1 MGILSLFGK
10 KKADPPRKA
19 APAPK
24 KANVKPKPAKARP
37 KQKPTSQKAH
47 KPAPKPSKTISK
59 KSAQPA
65 QHKPQSTSKPA
76 SIPTPVINKMPDAQ
90 AFDLVKKSSL
100 PLAPFAFVKSEKELP
115 QVLKKIGFPCVMKI
129 SGKTIIHKTEFGGVK
144 ANLQN
149 ELSAIT
155 AFKELVKI
163 KGCEKILIQKQ
174 LSGVEL
180 IIGGKSDPSF
190 GYIVSIGLG
199 GTYAEILKDV
209 TFRVAPITIVDAEAM
224 VKELKGF
231 EFLNGARGQKPVNFV
246 ALYDLLAKI
255 SRFVVSN
262 KFKEL
267 DLNPVFC
274 SADGCWIADVRIVK

>member
-1 MGILSLFGK
+1 MALFGIFGK
-10 KKADPPRKA
+10 KASGGGKKPSPKAK
-19 APAPK
+19 PAK
-24 KANVKPKPAKARP
+24 VKPKPVKVKP
-37 KQKPTSQKAH
+37 KPKPIPKKAH
-47 KPAPKPSKTISK
+47 KAASKPSKAVSK
-59 KSAQPA
+59 KPSPPKPKSAA
-65 QHKPQSTSKPA
+65 KPI
-76 SIPTPVINKMPDAQ
+76 SIPALIINKIPDQQ
-90 AFDLVKKSSL
+90 AFELVKKSSL

-129 SGKTIIHKTEFGGVK
+129 SGKNIVHKTEFGGVK
-144 ANLQN
+144 TNIQN
-149 ELSAIT
+149 ELSAIS

-163 KGCEKILIQKQ
+163 KGCEKILVQKH

-180 IIGGKSDPSF
+180 IIGGKSDASF

-209 TFRVAPITIVDAEAM
+209 TFRVAPITVVDAEAM

-231 EFLNGARGQKPVNFV
+231 EILNGGCGQKPVNFA
-246 ALYDLLAKI
+246 ALYELLVKI
-255 SRFVVSN
+255 SRFVVLN

-274 SADGCWIADVRIVK
+274 SSEGCWIADVRVVK